1 MKTKIIIITG
11 LLLFVVNITEA
22 QHILRGD
29 ELLDSLRVHEA
40 QIVAAKIEGADTSL
54 YVHVKGIVV
63 IPPMVFTSKRQK
75 RKYDR
80 LAYNVKKVYPY
91 AVEIRNT
98 YAEVERDIVVFET
111 KKEQRRYVKMKEKEL
126 RDNFEKDLINLTFY
140 QGRLLIKLVDRETG
154 NTTYEVIKEF
164 KGGMNAFFWQ
174 SIAVMFGANLKSQ
187 YDSEEDRMIE
197 DIIVRIENGQ
207 L

>member
-1 MKTKIIIITG
+1 MKTKLIIIG
-11 LLLFVVNITEA
+11 LLLFMVNITEA

-29 ELLDSLRVHEA
+29 ELLDSLRVKDA
-40 QIVAAKIEGADTSL
+40 QIVAAQINGTDTSL
-54 YVHVKGIVV
+54 YVHVGGIVA
-63 IPPMVFTSKRQK
+63 IPAMVFKNKRQK
-75 RKYDR
+75 KKYDR

-111 KKEQRRYVKMKEKEL
+111 KQEQRKFVKMKEKEL
-126 RDNFEKDLINLTFY
+126 RKNFEKDLVNLTFY

-154 NTTYEVIKEF
+154 STTYEVIKEF

-174 SIAVMFGANLKSQ
+174 SFAIMFGANLKSQ
-187 YDSEEDRMIE
+187 FDSEEDRMIE

>member
-1 MKTKIIIITG
+1 MKTRIIITIG
-11 LLLFVVNITEA
+11 LLLFAVNITEA

-29 ELLDSLRVHEA
+29 ELLDSARVRDAE
-40 QIVAAKIEGADTSL
+40 IVAAKIDGADTSL
-54 YVHVKGIVV
+54 YVNIRGVV
-63 IPPMVFTSKRQK
+63 ILPPIKFKNKKQK
-75 RKYDR
+75 KKYNR
-80 LAYNVKKVYPY
+80 LAYNIKKVYPY

-98 YAEVERDIVVFET
+98 YAEVEANVGAFET
-111 KKEQRRYVKMKEKEL
+111 KRERRKYVKIKEKEL
-126 RDNFEKDLINLTFY
+126 RDEFEKDLVNLTFY

-154 NTTYEVIKEF
+154 STTYEVVKEF

-174 SIAVMFGANLKSQ
+174 SVAVVFGANLKSQ
-187 YDSEEDRMIE
+187 YDTEEDKMIE